1 MKLYQAILLA
11 ILFGLIS
18 LSLIILGILGF
29 MLCFSSK
36 AFIND
41 EPLFSFT
48 FNGSI
53 LLIALGG
60 YGSVYVPSLIHS
72 YFKERKKKEQAIL
85 FGLISLSLIIL
96 GFILMFSEPMYMDEV
111 RFSVAIALIGIGLGV
126 GITSIVIGLGG
137 SIDIPIPSILK
148 LKEK

>member
-18 LSLIILGILGF
+18 LSLFILGF
-29 MLCFSSK
+29 ILCFSSE
-36 AFIND
+36 AFIKD
-41 EPLFSFT
+41 EPLWLFT
-48 FNGSI
+48 FNGGV

-60 YGSVYVPSLIHS
+60 AGSVYVPSLIHS

-111 RFSVAIALIGIGLGV
+111 RFSVAIAIIGIGLGV

>member
-36 AFIND
+36 AFIKD
-41 EPLFSFT
+41 EPLWLFT
-48 FNGSI
+48 FNGGV

-60 YGSVYVPSLIHS
+60 AGSVYVPSLIHS

-85 FGLISLSLIIL
+85 FGLISLFLIIL

>member
-18 LSLIILGILGF
+18 LSLIILGF

-36 AFIND
+36 AFIKD
-41 EPLFSFT
+41 EPLWGFT
-48 FNGSI
+48 FNGGI
-53 LLIALGG
+53 LLCALGVA
-60 YGSVYVPSLIHS
+60 GSVYVPSLIHS

-85 FGLISLSLIIL
+85 FGLISLFLIIL